1 MLTFIKILGRDIV
14 RIHIHDSTE
23 SMAQSAAAE
32 GIATI
37 QAALAERGE
46 ANVILA
52 TGASQFGVL
61 EVLVKSD
68 IDFSKVRAFHLDEY
82 IGLPLSHP
90 ASFRRY
96 LTERVIAKVP
106 AFKEFTLIDG
116 EAADIDAEIARVSA
130 LIAQSPIDVCFAGI
144 GENGHLAFN
153 DPPADFETEAPY
165 INVELDAA
173 CRQQQYGEGWF
184 ESLDAVP
191 RRAVSM
197 SVRQILK
204 SKSIILT
211 VPDTRKAAAVARCL
225 EGPVDIMAPA
235 SIVQTHAS
243 TSVHLDKAAAS
254 KLKSTTTV

>member
-1 MLTFIKILGRDIV
+1 MQ
-14 RIHIHDSTE
+14 IHIHDSTDG
-23 SMAQSAAAE
+23 MARSAAAE
-32 GIATI
+32 GIAAI
-37 QAALAERGE
+37 KAAVADKGE
-46 ANVILA
+46 ANIILA
-52 TGASQFGVL
+52 TGASQFGML
-61 EVLVKSD
+61 EALMASD

-96 LTERVIAKVP
+96 LKERVLAKVP
-106 AFKEFTLIDG
+106 GFREFVLIDG

-130 LIAQSPIDVCFAGI
+130 LITKHPIDVCFAGI

-173 CRQQQYGEGWF
+173 CRQQQFGEGWF
-184 ESLDAVP
+184 ETLDAVP
-191 RRAVSM
+191 HRAVSM

-204 SKSIILT
+204 SKRIILT
-211 VPDTRKAAAVARCL
+211 VPDARKADAVARCL
-225 EGPVDIMAPA
+225 EGPVSNMAPA
-235 SIVQTHAS
+235 SILQTHKA

-254 KLKSTTTV
+254 KLQNRD

>member
-1 MLTFIKILGRDIV
+1 MQ
-14 RIHIHDSTE
+14 IHIHDTTD
-23 SMAQSAAAE
+23 SMARSAAAE
-32 GIATI
+32 GVAAIR
-37 QAALAERGE
+37 AALAQRGE

-52 TGASQFGVL
+52 TGASQFGML
-61 EVLVKSD
+61 DALMKSD

-96 LTERVIAKVP
+96 LMERVIAKVP
-106 AFKEFTLIDG
+106 AFLDFVLIDG

-130 LIAQSPIDVCFAGI
+130 LILQHPIDVCFAGI

-153 DPPADFETEAPY
+153 DPPADFETELPY
-165 INVELDAA
+165 INVELDMA
-173 CRQQQYGEGWF
+173 CRQQQFGEGWF
-184 ESLDAVP
+184 ETLEAVP

-204 SKSIILT
+204 SKTIILT

-225 EGPVDIMAPA
+225 EGPVDWMAPA
-235 SIVQTHAS
+235 SILQTHAA
-243 TSVHLDKAAAS
+243 TSVHLDPAAAS
-254 KLKSTTTV
+254 QLKDRA

>member
-1 MLTFIKILGRDIV
+1 MQ
-14 RIHIHDSTE
+14 IHIHDSTD
-23 SMAQSAAAE
+23 SMARSAAAE
-32 GIATI
+32 GIAAI
-37 QAALAERGE
+37 RASLAERGE
-46 ANVILA
+46 ANVVLA

-96 LTERVIAKVP
+96 LQERVIAKVP
-106 AFKEFTLIDG
+106 AFKEFVLIDG
-116 EAADIDAEIARVSA
+116 EAADVDAEIARISA
-130 LIAQSPIDVCFAGI
+130 LISENPIDVCFAGI

-173 CRQQQYGEGWF
+173 CRQQQFGEGWF
-184 ESLDAVP
+184 ETLDAVP
-191 RRAVSM
+191 RRAISM

-204 SKSIILT
+204 SRTIILT
-211 VPDTRKAAAVARCL
+211 VPDARKAQAVARCL
-225 EGPVDIMAPA
+225 EGPVDNMAPA
-235 SIVQTHAS
+235 SILQTHAA
-243 TSVHLDKAAAS
+243 TSVHLDKAAAMD
-254 KLKSTTTV
+254 LKKRY